1 MEKCPE
7 MKSGDVSAFPDPHLK
22 HIFFTVVK
30 GRLTE
35 ETHCFRN
42 ALQMKG
48 GTEFVCR
55 SLAVLEL
62 ACCVNC
68 N

>member
-22 HIFFTVVK
+22 HIFFFTIVK
-30 GRLTE
+30 GRLME

-42 ALQMKG
+42 AL
-48 GTEFVCR
+48 
-55 SLAVLEL
+55 
-62 ACCVNC
+62 
-68 N
+68 